1 MAAVGCTAW
10 GPFLYAVFERPSKV
24 SVVPKIAVTTD
35 PWLVEGDSLGTTR
48 RRFAERKLYPDGLES
63 NGTVGEAARGDP
75 APMRSWLS
83 GRCIEREV
91 CICR

>member
-1 MAAVGCTAW
+1 M
-10 GPFLYAVFERPSKV
+10 
-24 SVVPKIAVTTD
+24 SVAPENAVTTD
-35 PWLVEGDSLGTTR
+35 PRLVEVTRLSNRGDVLQG
-48 RRFAERKLYPDGLES
+48 RKLYPDGLEAK
-63 NGTVGEAARGDP
+63 GAEGEAARGDP